1 MTIRRIAAAACVA
14 ALALPAAA
22 QAHVSLHPNTLPTGS
37 NATVEVRVPNETSN
51 ARVTRVE
58 LAVPP
63 GFTFLLPQ
71 PVPGW
76 NARVVHEKLAK
87 PIKTDDGVVTEQ
99 AKEVVW
105 TATKG
110 GGTPPGEFQGF
121 PVVIGVP
128 GRAGD
133 VLAFKTVQRYS
144 DGSVVRWI
152 EPADGDHPAPT
163 VNVTAAGGFLQ
174 DQAGDA
180 GPPAPGTTPAGG
192 STTTTKPAGRT
203 PPAPAT
209 SSSGGASKGL
219 GIAALVV
226 GALALLV
233 GLGALARARR
243 APEAAG

>member
-58 LAVPP
+58 MAVPP
-63 GFTFLLPQ
+63 GFLFLLPQ

-76 NARVVHEKLAK
+76 TARVVQEKLAK
-87 PIKTDDGVVTEQ
+87 PIKTDDGTVTEQ

-105 TATKG
+105 TATRG
-110 GGTPPGEFQGF
+110 AGTPPGEFQGF
-121 PVVIGVP
+121 PIVIGVP

-152 EPADGDHPAPT
+152 DPVAGDHPAPT
-163 VNVTAAGGFLQ
+163 VDVTAAGGFLR
-174 DQAGDA
+174 DQSGDA
-180 GPPAPGTTPAGG
+180 GPPAPGTTTTTAAGG
-192 STTTTKPAGRT
+192 TSSAST
-203 PPAPAT
+203 AT
-209 SSSGGASKGL
+209 SSSGRASKAL
-219 GIAALVV
+219 GIAALLV
-226 GALALLV
+226 GALSLLV
-233 GLGALARARR
+233 GLGALARSRR
-243 APEAAG
+243 APRAAG

>member
-1 MTIRRIAAAACVA
+1 MTIRRIATATCVV
-14 ALALPAAA
+14 ALAAPAAA

-37 NATVEVRVPNETSN
+37 DATVEVRVPNETSN

-71 PVPGW
+71 PVPDW
-76 NARVVHEKLAK
+76 KARVVREQLAK
-87 PIKTDDGVVTEQ
+87 PIKTDDGTVTEQ

-105 TATKG
+105 TATTG
-110 GGTPPGEFQGF
+110 AGTPPGEFQGF
-121 PVVIGVP
+121 PVVVGVP

-152 EPADGDHPAPT
+152 DPAGGDHPAPT

-174 DQAGDA
+174 DQSGDA
-180 GPPAPGTTPAGG
+180 GPAPPGA
-192 STTTTKPAGRT
+192 TTTTASGG
-203 PPAPAT
+203 APTATTAT
-209 SSSGGASKGL
+209 SSSSGESKGL
-219 GIAALVV
+219 GIAALLV

-233 GLGALARARR
+233 GLVALARSRR
-243 APEAAG
+243 ASESDG